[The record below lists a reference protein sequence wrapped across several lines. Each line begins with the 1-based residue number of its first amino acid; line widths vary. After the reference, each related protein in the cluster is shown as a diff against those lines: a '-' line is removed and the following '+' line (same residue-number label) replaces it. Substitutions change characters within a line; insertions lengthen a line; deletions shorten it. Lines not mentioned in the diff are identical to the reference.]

1 MITIK
6 RIREVAEMFTLFTIV
21 SMLGFYT
28 LGFMIGSSYEILDV
42 PKKSK
47 RRWVILDKKRGKK

>member
-1 MITIK
+1 
-6 RIREVAEMFTLFTIV
+6 MFTLFTIV